1 MLETMA
7 SQKIS
12 VAIADDHP
20 VFRQGVS
27 TLLALEDDIEVIAM
41 ADDGR
46 QAIELLDRENPDILL
61 LDLRMPGMDGL
72 SALRQ
77 MAHREQRTRVIVLT
91 ASEDQV
97 EYVQAISDG
106 AAGVLLKQTAVDS
119 LADCIRTVNAGEIWV
134 DCEALPLPEDLD
146 SPIVRCT

>member
-1 MLETMA
+1 MVR
-7 SQKIS
+7 SKIT

-27 TLLALEDDIEVIAM
+27 TLLGLEDDIEVVAM
-41 ADDGR
+41 AEDGR
-46 QAIELLDRENPDILL
+46 GAIELLDREEPDILL
-61 LDLRMPGMDGL
+61 LDLRMPGVDGL

-77 MAHREQRTRVIVLT
+77 MSHRDRRTRVIVLT

-106 AAGVLLKQTAVDS
+106 ASGVLLKQTAVDS
-119 LADCIRTVNAGEIWV
+119 LADCIRVVHAGELWV
-134 DCEALPLPEDLD
+134 DHQALPLPEDGQ
-146 SPIVRCT
+146 SSVVRCS

>member
-1 MLETMA
+1 MGQATIP
-7 SQKIS
+7 SKIS

-20 VFRQGVS
+20 DFRQGVS

-46 QAIELLDRENPDILL
+46 GAIELLDREDPDILL
-61 LDLRMPGMDGL
+61 LDLRMPGLDGL

-77 MAHREQRTRVIVLT
+77 MSHRERRTKVIVLT

-106 AAGVLLKQTAVDS
+106 AAGVILKQAAVDR
-119 LADCIRTVNAGEIWV
+119 LADCIRSVHAGNMWV
-134 DCEALPLPEDLD
+134 DNEALPLPENAE
-146 SPIVRCT
+146 SSVVPCS